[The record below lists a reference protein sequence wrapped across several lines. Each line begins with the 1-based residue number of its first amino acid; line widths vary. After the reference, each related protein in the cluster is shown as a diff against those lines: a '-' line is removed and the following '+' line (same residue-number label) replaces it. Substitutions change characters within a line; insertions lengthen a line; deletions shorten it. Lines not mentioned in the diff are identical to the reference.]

1 MQDETNDQNN
11 PHGPVPPETERALKM
26 IADARRGDS
35 ASINELIS
43 LIYPELKK
51 RARWLMRGERSGHT
65 FGPSGSEL
73 VQRVLEKILETGGQ
87 IFKAANTEEELIKM
101 LTRRMRFIL
110 VDYARSIGTHG
121 KPSPRSRVPF
131 DDIQRSARVANVNLD
146 EVLITHEALAKLA
159 AVDAEAATALELR
172 AFAGL
177 TNEEAAGTMGL
188 SVPKFR
194 RILKFAMVFLTNL
207 LQEPASPQDEPGPLA
222 GA

>member
-1 MQDETNDQNN
+1 MQDETNDQN
-11 PHGPVPPETERALKM
+11 PPRVPVPPETEPALKM

-35 ASINELIS
+35 AAINDLVSI
-43 LIYPELKK
+43 IYPELKR
-51 RARWLMRGERSGHT
+51 RARWLMRGERIGHT

-73 VQRVLEKILETGGQ
+73 VQRVMEKVLETGGQ

-110 VDYARSIGTHG
+110 VDYARSIGIHG

-131 DDIQRSARVANVNLD
+131 DDVQRSARVASVNLD
-146 EVLITHEALAKLA
+146 EVLITNEALAKLSG
-159 AVDAEAATALELR
+159 VDPEAATALELR
-172 AFAGL
+172 SFAGL

-194 RILKFAMVFLTNL
+194 RNLHFAMVFLADL
-207 LQEPASPQDEPGPLA
+207 LQEPASPQTDR
-222 GA
+222 